1 MRVLPKNHFLGWTP
15 YAWLVYLCFF
25 FMQPIYSHAG
35 VREWAITITATVVFL
50 LLYFRGFWLCD
61 WSLVLN
67 TAGIALLGVLLTPHN
82 PGAVGFFIYA
92 SAFLGFAGETNF
104 AVKLLVALLAIISLE
119 AWISHFSLGTWLTGA
134 VFVLIVGGVNIH
146 FAQAKRADQKL
157 RMAQKEVEHLAKVAE
172 RERIARDLH
181 DVLGHTLSVIVLKSE
196 LASKLIERDPE
207 RAKNEIRDVENISR
221 DALADVRHAIRGYR
235 AKGLSEEMA
244 RARATLETAGV
255 RFDCEAK
262 EIGLSPAQESV
273 LALVMREA
281 VTNVVRHAEA
291 RTCKVE
297 LQRVNGDCML
307 QIEDDGRG
315 GIQIEG
321 NGIRGMR
328 ERIEALGGH
337 VERSTGQG
345 TRLKITLPLKAEES
359 RA

>member
-1 MRVLPKNHFLGWTP
+1 MRLLPKNHFLGWTP

-35 VREWAITITATVVFL
+35 AKEWALTIGASVVFVA
-50 LLYFRGFWLCD
+50 LYLRGYWLSG
-61 WSLVLN
+61 WPLMLN
-67 TAGIALLGVLLTPHN
+67 TSGIVLLGVVLTPFN
-82 PGAVGFFIYA
+82 PGAVAFFIYA
-92 SAFLGFAGETNF
+92 AAFFAFVSDTPTGL
-104 AVKLLVALLAIISLE
+104 KLLVALLGVLSLE
-119 AWISHFSLGTWLTGA
+119 AWIFHLSVGTFLTGL
-134 VFVLIVGGVNIH
+134 VFSALVGGVNIH
-146 FAQAKRADQKL
+146 FSQAKRQAEKL
-157 RMAQKEVEHLAKVAE
+157 KMAHDEIEHLAKVAE

-221 DALADVRHAIRGYR
+221 DALSDVRQAIRGYR
-235 AKGLSEEMA
+235 AKGLSQEMA

-255 RFDCEAK
+255 KFDCEAK
-262 EIGLSPAQESV
+262 ELGLSPAQESV

-291 RTCKVE
+291 KHCKIE
-297 LQRVNGDCML
+297 LERVNGDCLL

-315 GIQIEG
+315 GSQVEG

-328 ERIEALGGH
+328 ERIEALGGRI
-337 VERSTGQG
+337 ERWTGQG
-345 TRLKITLPLKAEES
+345 TRIRITLPLKGEE
-359 RA
+359 AHA

>member
-1 MRVLPKNHFLGWTP
+1 MRLLPKNHFLGWTP

-25 FMQPIYSHAG
+25 FMQPIYGHAG
-35 VREWAITITATVVFL
+35 LKEWAITIGAALVFVA
-50 LLYFRGFWLCD
+50 LYLRGYWLCG
-61 WSLVLN
+61 WQLVLN
-67 TAGIALLGVLLTPHN
+67 TSGIVLLGLLLTPHN
-82 PGAVGFFIYA
+82 PGAVAFFIYA
-92 SAFLGFAGETNF
+92 SAFVAFVGDTATGL
-104 AVKLLVALLAIISLE
+104 KLLCALLGIICLQSWFAHL
-119 AWISHFSLGTWLTGA
+119 ATGTWLTGL
-134 VFVLIVGGVNIH
+134 VFSALVGGVNIH
-146 FAQAKRADQKL
+146 FAQAKRQAEKL
-157 RMAQKEVEHLAKVAE
+157 KMAHEEIEHLAKVAE

-196 LASKLIERDPE
+196 LASKLMERDPE
-207 RAKNEIRDVENISR
+207 RAKNEICDVEKISR
-221 DALADVRHAIRGYR
+221 DALSDVRHAIRGYR

-273 LALVMREA
+273 LALAMREA

-297 LQRVNGDCML
+297 LQRVNGDCLL

-315 GIQIEG
+315 GFQLEG

-328 ERIEALGGH
+328 ERIEALGGR
-337 VERSTGQG
+337 VERWTEQG
-345 TRLKITLPLKAEES
+345 TRIKITLPLTSEEGH
-359 RA
+359 A

>member
-1 MRVLPKNHFLGWTP
+1 MRLLPKNHFLGWTP
-15 YAWLVYLCFF
+15 YAWLVYLFF
-25 FMQPIYSHAG
+25 FFLQPIYSHAG
-35 VREWAITITATVVFL
+35 VKEWGITIAATLVFL
-50 LLYFRGFWLCD
+50 VLYFLGYWLCG
-61 WSLVLN
+61 WSLILN

-82 PGAVGFFIYA
+82 PGAVAFFIYA
-92 SAFLGFAGETNF
+92 SAFIAFSGDTTFAL
-104 AVKLLVALLAIISLE
+104 KLLGVLLAILSVE
-119 AWISHFSLGTWLTGA
+119 AWFLHFSLGTWLTGS

-146 FAQAKRADQKL
+146 FAQVKRDARKL
-157 RMAQKEVEHLAKVAE
+157 EMAQEEVEHLAKVAE

-196 LASKLIERDPE
+196 LASKLMERDPE
-207 RAKNEIRDVENISR
+207 RAKNEIRDVEKISR

-273 LALVMREA
+273 LALAMREA
-281 VTNVVRHAEA
+281 VTNVVRHAGA
-291 RTCKVE
+291 QRCKVE
-297 LQRVNGDCML
+297 LARVNGDCLL

-315 GIQIEG
+315 GVQTEG

-337 VERSTGQG
+337 VERWSEQG
-345 TRLKITLPLKAEES
+345 TRIKITLPLNPKETHA
-359 RA
+359 

>member
-15 YAWLVYLCFF
+15 YAWLVYLFF
-25 FMQPIYSHAG
+25 FYLQPIYGHAS
-35 VREWAITITATVVFL
+35 VREWVITIAATLVFL
-50 LLYFRGFWLCD
+50 VLYFRGYWLCG

-67 TAGIALLGVLLTPHN
+67 TAGIALIGVLLTPHN
-82 PGAVGFFIYA
+82 PGAIAFFIYA
-92 SAFLGFAGETNF
+92 SAFVAFSGDTSFAL
-104 AVKLLVALLAIISLE
+104 KLLGALLAILSVE
-119 AWISHFSLGTWLTGA
+119 AWFLHFSLGTWLTGA

-146 FAQAKRADQKL
+146 FAQARRDARKL
-157 RMAQKEVEHLAKVAE
+157 EMAQEEVEHLAKVAE

-196 LASKLIERDPE
+196 LASKLMDRDPE
-207 RAKNEIRDVENISR
+207 RAKNEIRDVEKISR

-255 RFDCEAK
+255 RFDCETR
-262 EIGLSPAQESV
+262 EIGLTPAQESV

-315 GIQIEG
+315 GFQIEG
-321 NGIRGMR
+321 HGIRGMR

-345 TRLKITLPLKAEES
+345 TRIKIILPLNVEET

>member
-1 MRVLPKNHFLGWTP
+1 MRLLPKNHFLGWTP
-15 YAWLVYLCFF
+15 YAWLVYLGFF
-25 FMQPIYSHAG
+25 FMQPIYAHAG
-35 VREWAITITATVVFL
+35 AREWALTIGAAIVFVFL
-50 LLYFRGFWLCD
+50 YLRGYWLSG
-61 WSLVLN
+61 WPLVLN
-67 TAGIALLGVLLTPHN
+67 TSGIVLLGVVLTPHN
-82 PGAVGFFIYA
+82 PGAVAFFIYA
-92 SAFLGFAGETNF
+92 AAFFAFVNDTKTGL
-104 AVKLLVALLAIISLE
+104 KLMAALLAVLCLE
-119 AWISHFSLGTWLTGA
+119 AWLAHFYVSTWLTGL
-134 VFVLIVGGVNIH
+134 VFSALVAGVNIH
-146 FAQAKRADQKL
+146 FAQAKRDARKL
-157 RMAQKEVEHLAKVAE
+157 EMAQEEVEHLAKVAE

-207 RAKNEIRDVENISR
+207 RAKNEIRDVEKISR

-273 LALVMREA
+273 LALAMREA
-281 VTNVVRHAEA
+281 VTNVVRHAGA
-291 RTCKVE
+291 QRCKVE
-297 LQRVNGDCML
+297 LARVNGDCLL

-315 GIQIEG
+315 GSQTEG

-337 VERSTGQG
+337 VERSSEEG
-345 TRLKITLPLKAEES
+345 TRIKITLPLKPEGNHA
-359 RA
+359 